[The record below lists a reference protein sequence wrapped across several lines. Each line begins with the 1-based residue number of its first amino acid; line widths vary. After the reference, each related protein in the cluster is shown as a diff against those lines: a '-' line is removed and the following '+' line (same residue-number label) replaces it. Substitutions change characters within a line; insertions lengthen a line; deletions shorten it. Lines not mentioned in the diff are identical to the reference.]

1 MKRVLLFEQFI
12 NERASEF
19 FIKMNDIKFDKS
31 AESDPIWK
39 TISPEEGLDA
49 DGSVGYLIDVTN
61 IDALIKLLDQGV
73 FDKKYVVGSWFIR
86 NEDKYGDEFKGVATK
101 DLKDEIIKKGWIAE
115 PDNFKAVDVDTT
127 GLKEV
132 DQSIQTKMAKKYQD
146 WERGV
151 IKAWGSIFYL
161 DYHSMPR
168 GGKTQSM
175 DQLKKDFALVFKTDV
190 NSDKF
195 EELDNWIQ
203 EYGNRGGVPL
213 FNKKVM
219 DDIFMSIAKK
229 TPAPFD
235 FIIYRTTDKEQDGVN
250 SYTTEKG
257 AYANQANG
265 SEKAYLIPK
274 GTPVI
279 FADSDADNNEIIW
292 MPTKA
297 QLKKFRIV

>member
-12 NERASEF
+12 NEAAASF

-39 TISPEEGLDA
+39 TISPSEGLAVEDNI
-49 DGSVGYLIDVTN
+49 GYLIDSTN
-61 IDALIKLLDQGV
+61 IDALIKLLDQGI
-73 FDKKYVVGSWFIR
+73 FDKKYVVGSWKVR
-86 NEDKYGDEFKGVATK
+86 NDNKYGDEFEGVATK
-101 DLKDEIIKKGWIAE
+101 DLKDEIIKMGWIAE

-132 DQSIQTKMAKKYQD
+132 DETLQAKMAKRYQD

-151 IKAWGSIFYL
+151 IKAWGSIFYM
-161 DYHSMPR
+161 DYHSMPKS
-168 GGKTQSM
+168 GKTQSM
-175 DQLKKDFALVFKTDV
+175 DQLKKDFTTIFKTDV

-195 EELDNWIQ
+195 EELDDWIQ

-219 DDIFMSIAKK
+219 DSIFMSIAKK

-235 FIIYRTTDKEQDGVN
+235 FIIYRTADKEQDGVN
-250 SYTTEKG
+250 SYTTVG
-257 AYANQANG
+257 GNYDGNG
-265 SEKAYLIPK
+265 STQRSYMIPK
-274 GTPVI
+274 GTPII
-279 FADSDADNNEIIW
+279 FADADADVNEIIW

-297 QLKKFRIV
+297 QLKKFRIS